1 MPIGTCSI
9 ADGSSG
15 LELPHGQSPP
25 DQALALSVP
34 KIGKEFDMDGLWVK
48 KNMRNMK
55 DLIILIIKNN
65 YENNNNN
72 TWQTLH
78 LGANF
83 LWKSSIQ

>member
-48 KNMRNMK
+48 KNMRNMR

-65 YENNNNN
+65 YENNN